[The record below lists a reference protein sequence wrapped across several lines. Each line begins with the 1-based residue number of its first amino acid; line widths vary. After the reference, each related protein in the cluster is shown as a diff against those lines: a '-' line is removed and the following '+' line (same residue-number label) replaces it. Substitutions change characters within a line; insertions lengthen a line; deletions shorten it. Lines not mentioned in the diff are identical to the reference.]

1 MEKIYKSYSKVI
13 DGTTYF
19 FVKQFLVFS
28 EIPNVEPILEKY
40 GMHTD
45 FDKACNIAALHD
57 EVIKKKLLQDI
68 ENEQSLVKVIEI
80 NDINYKEIRTAVV

>member
-1 MEKIYKSYSKVI
+1 MKKIYKSYNKVI

-19 FVKQFLVFS
+19 FVKQFLVFP

-45 FDKACNIAALHD
+45 FNKACNIAALHD

>member
-1 MEKIYKSYSKVI
+1 MKKIYKSYNKVI

-19 FVKQFLVFS
+19 FVKQFLVFP

-40 GMHTD
+40 GMHIN

>member
-45 FDKACNIAALHD
+45 FNKACSIAALHD
-57 EVIKKKLLQDI
+57 GIIKKKLLQNI
-68 ENEQSLVKVIEI
+68 ENEKSLVKVIEI

>member
-1 MEKIYKSYSKVI
+1 MKKIYKSYSKVI

-19 FVKQFLVFS
+19 FVKQFLVFP
-28 EIPNVEPILEKY
+28 EIPNVEPVLEKY

-68 ENEQSLVKVIEI
+68 INEQSLVKVIEI

>member
-1 MEKIYKSYSKVI
+1 MKKIYKSYNKVI

-19 FVKQFLVFS
+19 FVKQFLVFP

-45 FDKACNIAALHD
+45 FNKACNIAALHD
-57 EVIKKKLLQDI
+57 EIIKKKLLQDI

>member
-1 MEKIYKSYSKVI
+1 MEKVYRSYSKVI

-19 FVKQFLVFS
+19 FVKQFLVFP
-28 EIPNVEPILEKY
+28 EIPNVDPLLEKY

-45 FDKACNIAALHD
+45 FNKACSIAALYD
-57 EVIKKKLLQDI
+57 GIIKKKLLQNI
-68 ENEQSLVKVIEI
+68 ESEQSLVKVIEI

>member
-1 MEKIYKSYSKVI
+1 MKKIYKSYNKVI

-19 FVKQFLVFS
+19 FVKQFLVFP

-45 FDKACNIAALHD
+45 FNKACNIAALHD
-57 EVIKKKLLQDI
+57 KVIKKKLLQDI

-80 NDINYKEIRTAVV
+80 NDINYIDIRTAVV